1 MSETIRI
8 RTTPNGED
16 KYLKVK
22 IDQEFDFIEVL
33 SMKITQEEAYR
44 NFCSDYGVIVG
55 RVIINSGFG
64 LPNAKVSV
72 FLPIDDD
79 DKNDTVTNGLYPYSI
94 VTDKDSDGIRYN
106 LLPKTSETNNECFT
120 PIGTFP
126 NKREILDNEE
136 LLHVYCKY
144 YKFTTTTNNAG
155 DFMIFGVPLGTY
167 TIHVDADISDV
178 GIASQRPY
186 DLISQG
192 IAAKNFETPTK
203 FKGGTNLD
211 TLYQV
216 KSTNYS
222 VNVQPFWGEQES
234 CEIGISRADIDMNY
248 EIIPSA
254 MFMGSIF
261 GDQDKNSI
269 NKRCRPRKALG
280 EMCSQVAGEGTI
292 EMIRETIDG
301 GVESFDI
308 DGGQLI
314 DVDGAWAYQIP
325 MNLDYVVTDEYGVL
339 IPSDDPNK
347 GLPTR
352 ASVRFKI
359 GMENTGG
366 EGRLRTRAKYL
377 VPNNPENSTQIDYKF
392 DETTKKTSF
401 RSLYWNKIY
410 TVSNFISR
418 FQTRSGKT
426 RAMTGVKNVDNCPGD
441 KTPFPFNRVNTT
453 STPLFFIICLLVK
466 VIGFL
471 VWVMNRL
478 IISVLNRMIWI
489 INKLISAWNSFVDG
503 ICKLSKW
510 EVDIFGFKFK
520 PFGGLAFVCPFVI
533 PLLDYIPCIQMECS
547 DEDPKVFAPGCNK
560 PKASSDYD
568 TGFNA
573 LESKLGGA
581 NTINFY
587 PNDGIHGDGFGDL
600 VGWDDCIAFQMAK
613 SMNIFQFDF
622 YNDWVN
628 GTLFGFLLKYKKKK
642 RKRELFCEYDCNPDY
657 FGQGGVDGNKNNV
670 GDNNCHNNY
679 LLDTG
684 FNSDNNLTDNGKKS
698 EDEKRYTSLREGLI
712 KKIDT
717 YVDDLKVGEEFYY
730 AATKHN
736 VSQKLFATD
745 IVCLGSVFDCDWQ
758 GIPKLQPLLIP
769 TSYKVPPD
777 EMELTDDNKQETTGQ
792 VGLDGNSRGLFFSV
806 NCLGVHSDYAQILN
820 IRHMCEMGVDIDELD
835 TAPDGTLIWP
845 DNTLGPIDI
854 EETSGRFFRDVFY
867 DLNSRMPFSVGSYP
881 NNPLPVNTNFNLKN
895 ELVYQ
900 YTSVGSNQNGAD
912 YIKFRGYPLNSD
924 LSFAQPKNSYFFY
937 FGIIP
942 GKGGLEKLNQKFFT
956 RCTPVAEKE
965 FNIIASTIAAEKNG
979 NGSITFTVVSG
990 TAPFTYT
997 VSGPNGVST
1006 GTLVIDPATG
1016 QPIPVTINGPQGQY
1030 SIEVIDVNG
1039 NIVNQTINV
1048 DGPPPFYG
1056 SAEVTKMC
1064 TSASAVDGEI
1074 TIGSIGGGSGSWT
1087 YKLYKSN
1094 GSMVRSGNVTS
1105 IPMTIGALAADTGSN
1120 GANPA
1125 LYGYKL
1131 VLSDGITSI
1140 TIENLL
1146 IDGPTPVVLTVN
1158 STKPTTCWESKDG
1171 EYSLKVTGGKGPYTY
1186 SVTGP
1191 ASYNSITLDGITL
1204 YRGTYS
1210 ATVVDRYGTTAALN
1224 FAVNSKNPQMIA
1236 ASATAADLA
1245 RQCNPNNYIIP
1256 FLVQTGAP
1264 IPSGSNPPL
1273 KINVRYRVNDASN
1286 NIGDP
1291 IYNIV
1296 QSTTNYVNGSTY
1308 VYATL
1313 PKTLS
1318 KNNDLTL
1325 SFVSVDGLCFSN
1337 ELKMNESAIRLPNT
1351 TLSVNVTG
1359 IDNTKQ
1365 CVPNVVSFKFNVSHW
1380 SVGGNTYMERAPYT
1394 FKYKINGYGPNGANS
1409 FFTTTITANQQMLT
1423 PTVPTAAIPAGVGTT
1438 YQAAIVYTITDNKGC
1453 TANGTINIT
1462 MPRQALAG
1470 QVVRTNTLYPLPI
1483 ICKYKF
1489 TATGGI
1495 GTKSASPTALDTVI
1509 TSFTGSL
1516 ATSGTID
1523 SARGMFCDIRPTPAV
1538 TTTIT
1543 DSVGCTITKTT

>member
-106 LLPKTSETNNECFT
+106 LLPKNSETNNECFT

-192 IAAKNFETPTK
+192 ISPKNFETPTK

-280 EMCSQVAGEGTI
+280 ELCSQVAGEGTI
-292 EMIRETIDG
+292 EMIRETMDG

-377 VPNNPENSTQIDYKF
+377 VPNNPENSSQIDYKF
-392 DETTKKTSF
+392 DETCKKTSF

-466 VIGFL
+466 IIGFL
-471 VWVMNRL
+471 VWIMNKF

-510 EVDIFGFKFK
+510 EVDVAGLFKFK

-533 PLLDYIPCIQMECS
+533 PLIDYIPCIQMECS

-600 VGWDDCIAFQMAK
+600 VGWDDCISFQMAK

-912 YIKFRGYPLNSD
+912 YIKFRGYPANTD

-1016 QPIPVTINGPQGQY
+1016 QPYPKVLNVPQGQY
-1030 SIEVIDVNG
+1030 TIEVIDVNG

-1064 TSASAVDGEI
+1064 TSASAADGEI

-1094 GSMVRSGNVTS
+1094 GSLFKGPASVTS
-1105 IPMTIGALAADTGSN
+1105 SPMTIGGLDADTGSN
-1120 GANPA
+1120 GANPP

-1140 TIENLL
+1140 TIESLL
-1146 IDGPTPVVLTVN
+1146 VDGPTPVVLTVN

-1224 FAVNSKNPQMIA
+1224 FAVDSKNPQMIA

-1245 RQCNPNNYIIP
+1245 RQCDPNNYIIP
-1256 FLVQTGAP
+1256 FFVQTGAP
-1264 IPSGSNPPL
+1264 IPTGSNPPL
-1273 KINVRYRVNDASN
+1273 KINVRYRVNNASDGN
-1286 NIGDP
+1286 GTP
-1291 IYNIV
+1291 IYNTV
-1296 QSTTNYVNGSTY
+1296 LSTTNYVNGSTY

-1313 PKTLS
+1313 PKTLTA
-1318 KNNDLTL
+1318 NNDLTL

-1337 ELKMNESAIRLPNT
+1337 ELKMNEAAIRLPNT
-1351 TLSVNVTG
+1351 TLG
-1359 IDNTKQ
+1359 INFTNINNAKQ
-1365 CVPNVVSFKFNVSHW
+1365 CIPNVVTFKFNVSHW
-1380 SVGGNTYMERAPYT
+1380 SVGGNSYMERAPYT
-1394 FKYKINGYGPNGANS
+1394 FEYKINGYGPTGASS
-1409 FFTTTITANQQMLT
+1409 FFTETITSNQQTINTTI
-1423 PTVPTAAIPAGVGTT
+1423 PTAAIPNTGGST
-1438 YQAAIVYTITDNKGC
+1438 YQTTITYTITDNKGC
-1453 TANGTINIT
+1453 TANGSFNIT
-1462 MPRQALAG
+1462 MPTQALSA
-1470 QVVRTNTLYPLPI
+1470 QVSKSPSTVSLNGISVTTCSYE
-1483 ICKYKF
+1483 F
-1489 TATGGI
+1489 TASGGI
-1495 GTKSASPTALDTVI
+1495 GTKIGSPYALTTNYDYA
-1509 TSFTGSL
+1509 TGYNIVSPS
-1516 ATSGTID
+1516 T
-1523 SARGMFCDIRPTPAV
+1523 FCSIRPIPSDI
-1538 TTTIT
+1538 TTIT